1 MEGLL
6 VGRGQA
12 VTGASCGRQ
21 CDGDALI
28 PTIKLAC
35 RLYNGGPRPRTTSQD
50 HVPGAAL
57 LLVCVE
63 LAKI

>member
-12 VTGASCGRQ
+12 VTGASWGRQ

-28 PTIKLAC
+28 PAIKLAC
-35 RLYNGGPRPRTTSQD
+35 RLCNGGPVPGPRPRRRL
-50 HVPGAAL
+50 VACLWGARKDL
-57 LLVCVE
+57 
-63 LAKI
+63 KH